1 MKLRYSPTSPYV
13 RKVMVLAIEAGI
25 DGRIEKEKT
34 AASPVER
41 NESLYADNP
50 IGKVP
55 SLTTD
60 DGMTLFDSPVICEY
74 LDTEHAGGKFFP
86 ARGKARWMALRQQA
100 IADGLLDAALLARYE
115 SAMRPEALRWDA
127 WYNGQKGKM
136 KSALDMLEKE
146 AADLDGPITIGQIA
160 VGCALGYMDFR
171 YEEDKWRDGRPHLAK
186 WYEGFS
192 ARPSMQATVP
202 PK

>member
-25 DGRIEKEKT
+25 DGKLDKDKT
-34 AASPVER
+34 AASPIER
-41 NESLYADNP
+41 NETLYADNP

-74 LDTEHAGGKFFP
+74 LDAEHAGGKFYP
-86 ARGKARWMALRQQA
+86 AKGKARWVALRQHA

-115 SAMRPEALRWDA
+115 GFMRPEELRWDA
-127 WYNGQKGKM
+127 WLAGQKGKVA
-136 KSALDMLEKE
+136 SALDMLEKE
-146 AADLDGPITIGQIA
+146 AGDLDGPITIGQIA

-171 YEEDKWRDGRPHLAK
+171 YEADKWREGRPNLAK
-186 WYEGFS
+186 WYDAF
-192 ARPSMQATVP
+192 AQRPSMTATVP

>member
-25 DGRIEKEKT
+25 DGKLDKDKT
-34 AASPVER
+34 AASPIER
-41 NESLYADNP
+41 NETLYADNP

-74 LDTEHAGGKFFP
+74 LDAEHAGGKFFP
-86 ARGKARWMALRQQA
+86 ARGKARWVALRQHA

-115 SAMRPEALRWDA
+115 GFMRPEELRWDA
-127 WYNGQKGKM
+127 WLAGQKGKVA
-136 KSALDMLEKE
+136 SALDMLEKE
-146 AADLDGPITIGQIA
+146 AGDLEGQITIGQIA
-160 VGCALGYMDFR
+160 VACALGYMDFR
-171 YEEDKWRDGRPHLAK
+171 YEADKWREGRPNLAK
-186 WYEGFS
+186 WYDAF
-192 ARPSMQATVP
+192 AQRPSMTATVP

>member
-1 MKLRYSPTSPYV
+1 MKLRYSTTSPYV

-25 DGRIEKEKT
+25 DGKIEKDKT
-34 AASPVER
+34 AASPIER

-55 SLTTD
+55 ALTTD

-74 LDTEHAGGKFFP
+74 LDAEHAGGKFYP
-86 ARGKARWMALRQQA
+86 AKGKARWVALRQHA

-115 SAMRPEALRWDA
+115 GFMRPQELRWDA
-127 WYNGQKGKM
+127 WLAGQKGKVA
-136 KSALDMLEKE
+136 SALDMLEKE
-146 AADLDGPITIGQIA
+146 AADLDGPITIGHIA

-171 YEEDKWRDGRPHLAK
+171 FADDNWRGSRPKLAK
-186 WYEGFS
+186 WYEGFA

-202 PK
+202 PQ

>member
-25 DGRIEKEKT
+25 DGKLDKDKT
-34 AASPVER
+34 AASPIER
-41 NESLYADNP
+41 NETLYADNP

-74 LDTEHAGGKFFP
+74 LDAEHAGGKFFP
-86 ARGKARWMALRQQA
+86 AKGKARWVALRQHA

-115 SAMRPEALRWDA
+115 GFMRPEELRWDA
-127 WYNGQKGKM
+127 WLAGQKGKVA
-136 KSALDMLEKE
+136 SALDMLEKE
-146 AADLDGPITIGQIA
+146 AGDLDGPITIGQIA
-160 VGCALGYMDFR
+160 VACALGYMDFR
-171 YEEDKWRDGRPHLAK
+171 YEADKWREGRPNLAK
-186 WYEGFS
+186 WYDAF
-192 ARPSMQATVP
+192 AQRPSMTATVP

>member
-25 DGRIEKEKT
+25 DGKIEKDKT

-74 LDTEHAGGKFFP
+74 LDAEHAGGKFFP
-86 ARGKARWMALRQQA
+86 AKGKARWVALRQHA

-115 SAMRPEALRWDA
+115 SAMRPQELRWDA
-127 WYNGQKGKM
+127 WHDGQKGKV
-136 KSALDMLEKE
+136 KSALDMLE
-146 AADLDGPITIGQIA
+146 GS
-160 VGCALGYMDFR
+160 R
-171 YEEDKWRDGRPHLAK
+171 RP
-186 WYEGFS
+186 
-192 ARPSMQATVP
+192 
-202 PK
+202 

>member
-25 DGRIEKEKT
+25 EKDKT

-74 LDTEHAGGKFFP
+74 LDAEHAGGKFFP
-86 ARGKARWMALRQQA
+86 ARGKARWVALRQHA

-127 WYNGQKGKM
+127 WHDGQKGKVA
-136 KSALDMLEKE
+136 SALDMLEKE
-146 AADLDGPITIGQIA
+146 AADLGGPITIGQIA
-160 VGCALGYMDFR
+160 VGCALGYLDFR
-171 YEEDKWRDGRPHLAK
+171 YEADKWREGRPNLAK
-186 WYEGFS
+186 WYEGFA
-192 ARPSMQATVP
+192 ARPSMQATIP

>member
-25 DGRIEKEKT
+25 DGKLDKET
-34 AASPVER
+34 TSASPVER
-41 NESLYADNP
+41 NESLYAENP

-74 LDTEHAGGKFFP
+74 LDAEHAGGKFFP
-86 ARGKARWMALRQQA
+86 AKGKARWVALRQHA

-115 SAMRPEALRWDA
+115 GFMRPEALRWDA
-127 WYNGQKGKM
+127 WLAGQKGKVAT
-136 KSALDMLEKE
+136 ALDTLEQE
-146 AADLDGPITIGQIA
+146 AVDLEGPVTIGQIA
-160 VGCALGYMDFR
+160 VGCALGYLDFR
-171 YEEDKWRDGRPHLAK
+171 YEADKWREGRPALAK
-186 WYEGFS
+186 WFEAFS
-192 ARPSMQATVP
+192 QRPSMTATVP

>member
-1 MKLRYSPTSPYV
+1 MKLRYSTTSPYV

-25 DGRIEKEKT
+25 DGKIEKDKT
-34 AASPVER
+34 AASPIER

-55 SLTTD
+55 ALTTD

-74 LDTEHAGGKFFP
+74 LDAEHAGGTFYP
-86 ARGKARWMALRQQA
+86 AKGKARWVALRQHA

-115 SAMRPEALRWDA
+115 GFMRPQELRWDA
-127 WYNGQKGKM
+127 WLAGQKGKVA
-136 KSALDMLEKE
+136 SALDMLEKE

-171 YEEDKWRDGRPHLAK
+171 FADDNWRGSRPKLAK
-186 WYEGFS
+186 WYEGFA

-202 PK
+202 PQ